1 MWCPHAEGSWEPQG
15 TQLWRDSRSLVMGY
29 KVTASGRTEWLSLGM
44 GKKSVGGGVGCRA
57 PHGTETIKEA
67 QMKEAE
73 SWEAAGRGQKQRRE
87 REVAVEEGMPAPRS
101 GMGRALSGQW
111 GPQA

>member
-1 MWCPHAEGSWEPQG
+1 MLRGSCPRG

-29 KVTASGRTEWLSLGM
+29 KETASGRTEWLSLGM

-57 PHGTETIKEA
+57 PHGTGTIKEA

-73 SWEAAGRGQKQRRE
+73 SWEVEDRSRGGRE
-87 REVAVEEGMPAPRS
+87 R
-101 GMGRALSGQW
+101 LQ
-111 GPQA
+111 